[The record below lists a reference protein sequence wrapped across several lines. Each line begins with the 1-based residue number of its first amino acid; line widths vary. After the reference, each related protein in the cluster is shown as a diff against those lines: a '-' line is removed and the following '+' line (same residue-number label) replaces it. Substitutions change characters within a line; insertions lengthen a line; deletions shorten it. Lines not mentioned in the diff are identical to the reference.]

1 MKIQSKN
8 TDEAVG
14 KIVDGDSLSTFY
26 GFLVCAVC
34 NWNTEVGSKCCI
46 DIQQH
51 HAALLLL
58 IHC

>member
-14 KIVDGDSLSTFY
+14 KIVDGDGLSTFY

-34 NWNTEVGSKCCI
+34 NWNTEVGRQVSTKC
-46 DIQQH
+46 DMSGQYY
-51 HAALLLL
+51 
-58 IHC
+58 

>member
-14 KIVDGDSLSTFY
+14 KIVDGDGLSTFY
-26 GFLVCAVC
+26 GLLVCAVC
-34 NWNTEVGSKCCI
+34 NWNTEVGCKCYNWSR
-46 DIQQH
+46 
-51 HAALLLL
+51 LLLL